1 MKIALTGGIGSGKS
15 FVCRLLEKRG
25 IGVYDCDEAAKR
37 LMRTSLAM
45 QRELSEVVGKD
56 VFPNGIL
63 DKRALSEFIVA
74 SETNV
79 RTVNDIV
86 HPAVA
91 RDFLC
96 SGYDWLESA
105 ILFDSGFDSRIQF
118 DYVVC
123 VTAPLE
129 VRIERIMTRDGVTRE
144 QALGWIGR
152 QMAQEEK
159 LRRSDF
165 EIKNSGQT
173 DLDEQIDNLLQSVN
187 KLR

>member
-25 IGVYDCDEAAKR
+25 IRVYDCDEAAKR

-45 QRELSEVVGKD
+45 QKELSEAVGRD
-56 VFPNGIL
+56 VFPDGIL

-74 SETNV
+74 SEANV

-91 RDFLC
+91 QDFLS
-96 SGYDWLESA
+96 SGYGWLESA
-105 ILFDSGFDSRIQF
+105 ILFDSGFDRRVKF
-118 DYVVC
+118 DYTVC

-129 VRIERIMTRDGVTRE
+129 VRIERIMARDGVTRE
-144 QALGWIGR
+144 QAMGWIDR

-159 LRRSDF
+159 LRRSCF
-165 EIKNSGQT
+165 EIDNSGQT
-173 DLDEQIDNLLQSVN
+173 DLDEQIDRLLEEIG
-187 KLR
+187 KLK